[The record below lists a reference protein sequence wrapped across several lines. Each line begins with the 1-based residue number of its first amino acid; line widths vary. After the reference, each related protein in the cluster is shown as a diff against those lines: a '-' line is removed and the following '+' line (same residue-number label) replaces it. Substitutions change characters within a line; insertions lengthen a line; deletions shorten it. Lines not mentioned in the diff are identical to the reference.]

1 MVTNNNMINNYSRN
15 LTPGESLTSQSIKF
29 ALKITFHVRC
39 AKTALLAMVQ
49 LNKTKLDLP
58 DGFIQILKNCQ
69 KPP

>member
-15 LTPGESLTSQSIKF
+15 LTPGESLTSQSIRF
-29 ALKITFHVRC
+29 ALKITSHVRC

-49 LNKTKLDLP
+49 LNKTTLDLS

-69 KPP
+69 KPS